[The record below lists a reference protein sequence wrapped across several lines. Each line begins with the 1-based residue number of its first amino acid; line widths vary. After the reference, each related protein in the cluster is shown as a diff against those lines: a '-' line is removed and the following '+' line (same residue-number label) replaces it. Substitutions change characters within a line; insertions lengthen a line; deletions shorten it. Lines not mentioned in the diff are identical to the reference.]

1 VIQPYGHVKAPGGQ
15 LLRLQAGHSLHPMA
29 DSDSVAELTQYV
41 LITQCLQND
50 FFFNLDC
57 ALCLPEAAAARLL
70 LDANDEYG
78 FQVVGHRRELSDR
91 SRRSSPLAQFLDAV
105 VGSRISGAETRHLH
119 LINIRDWHVPGEH
132 YDRERSQYGAHCE
145 EGTWGAQYL
154 EGFEDYLD
162 PARTSAPHGRA
173 SRTEKWSDRLT
184 VHHVYSDTLFDFQYA
199 NAQTPHI
206 RQDAPL
212 TAILD
217 AIVSSG
223 GTPRV
228 AVIGVL
234 TDIKIQLLLV
244 GLRSRYNFRQLVVSD
259 PLTASRSLERHL
271 TALDYAQSVL
281 WVEVMDSLAEL
292 ARFLG
297 ARPSRDELTGRGATV
312 EFARYSSYVDDKQGI
327 LSYEDARLR
336 DYRRQTTERLR
347 RTHRTVTA
355 ATRFLVGWGMT
366 FMTIALVMSV
376 LAVLFPARV
385 TWQVPAIAGGV
396 GFIPLVAV
404 LFFRPLRILQNSTN
418 SDTIFRMVLESR
430 SLKVALARYH
440 LTATESLRERDNAHD
455 QLAFLDQ
462 ELNLL
467 QRIDQ
472 DDFNAIRQLGVAPPT
487 RNARPSSP

>member
-1 VIQPYGHVKAPGGQ
+1 
-15 LLRLQAGHSLHPMA
+15 M
-29 DSDSVAELTQYV
+29 DNTQYV

-50 FFFNLDC
+50 FFFNLDSE
-57 ALCLPEAAAARLL
+57 LCLPEAAAARLL
-70 LDANDEYG
+70 LDANDESG
-78 FQVVGHRRELSDR
+78 FKIVGQRRELSER
-91 SRRSSPLAQFLDAV
+91 SRRAAPLAQFLDLV
-105 VGSRISGAETRHLH
+105 VGSRISGQESRHLH

-132 YDRERSQYGAHCE
+132 YDRERTQYGAHCE
-145 EGTWGAQYL
+145 AGTWGADYL
-154 EGFEDYLD
+154 EGFDEYLD
-162 PARTSAPHGRA
+162 PGHTSAPGA
-173 SRTEKWSDRLT
+173 GEPQPAKWAERLT

-199 NAQTPHI
+199 NAETPHI

-217 AIVSSG
+217 AIVSNG
-223 GTPRV
+223 GSPRV

-271 TALDYAQSVL
+271 TALDFAQRVL
-281 WVEVMDSLAEL
+281 WVEVVDSLAEL

-297 ARPSRDELTGRGATV
+297 VRPSADQLVGRGATV
-312 EFARYSSYVDDKQGI
+312 EFASYSSYVNDKQGI

-347 RTHRTVTA
+347 RTQRAVGV

-366 FMTIALVMSV
+366 FMTVALVMSV
-376 LAVLFPARV
+376 VAAIFPDRV
-385 TWQVPAIAGGV
+385 AWQAPAIAGGV
-396 GFIPLVAV
+396 GFVPLVIV
-404 LFFRPLRILQNSTN
+404 LFIRPLRMLQTSLN

-440 LTATESLRERDNAHD
+440 LTAAESLRERDNARA
-455 QLAFLDQ
+455 QLAVLDQ
-462 ELNLL
+462 ELQLL
-467 QRIDQ
+467 QRIDEA
-472 DDFNAIRQLGVAPPT
+472 DFNTIRQLGVLPPPRT
-487 RNARPSSP
+487 KPRQG